1 MLQQEPGSMYEDEK
15 GNLEEKRKSEGRFVP
30 RAAAAAARIN
40 EKLQGNL
47 ERILADLHQNV

>member
-1 MLQQEPGSMYEDEK
+1 MYEDEK